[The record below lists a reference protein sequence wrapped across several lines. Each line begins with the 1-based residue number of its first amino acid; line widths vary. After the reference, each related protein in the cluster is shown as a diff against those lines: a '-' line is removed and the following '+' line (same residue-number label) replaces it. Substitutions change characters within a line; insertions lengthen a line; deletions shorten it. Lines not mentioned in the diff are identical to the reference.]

1 MSSYEDI
8 LNTLILSAVLSMF
21 KVLVKLKLYSFA
33 CINMSKILY
42 CGEFGFG
49 PMNSCN
55 ECKEFSQPRINLSFN
70 NLLIFK

>member
-1 MSSYEDI
+1 MPSCEDI

-33 CINMSKILY
+33 CINMSKILC

-49 PMNSCN
+49 PMNSCIG
-55 ECKEFSQPRINLSFN
+55 CKEFSQLRINLSVN
-70 NLLIFK
+70 NLLISK